1 MPYICLVWEENST
14 RLAGYLP
21 APGWLVSRAWPVKRP
36 YLRCYDHSKP
46 GKFLTF
52 LTAYFVT
59 TKFCLEQIFIIFVNF
74 RCFSRRIKKFHG
86 KMLFCSYP
94 SQTPK
99 FIIFQKK
106 ISVFFFFSHRRKK
119 NHTRKVHFLQA
130 SANALKTLWISNK
143 NWAKLTLLNGHEQ
156 KYRTFPDTS
165 MIFFV

>member
-1 MPYICLVWEENST
+1 MQEEVKNTAANST
-14 RLAGYLP
+14 RVLLVGTRVTKLLP
-21 APGWLVSRAWPVKRP
+21 TPVQPPERP
-36 YLRCYDHSKP
+36 VLRCYDHSKP

-86 KMLFCSYP
+86 KMLFCSYS

-106 ISVFFFFSHRRKK
+106 ISVFFFFRIDEKKIIPGKSIFCGYRRM
-119 NHTRKVHFLQA
+119 L
-130 SANALKTLWISNK
+130 
-143 NWAKLTLLNGHEQ
+143 
-156 KYRTFPDTS
+156 
-165 MIFFV
+165 

>member
-1 MPYICLVWEENST
+1 M
-14 RLAGYLP
+14 YLR
-21 APGWLVSRAWPVKRP
+21 V
-36 YLRCYDHSKP
+36 LRCYDHSKP

-86 KMLFCSYP
+86 KMLFWSYS

-99 FIIFQKK
+99 FIIFPPKN
-106 ISVFFFFSHRRKK
+106 ISFFFFSHRRKK

-130 SANALKTLWISNK
+130 SANALKTLWITYK
-143 NWAKLTLLNGHEQ
+143 NWAKLTLLNRVEEKSWQ
-156 KYRTFPDTS
+156 
-165 MIFFV
+165 FFAHVHLKV

>member
-1 MPYICLVWEENST
+1 MLENHSLSIPKLDLASGFSLVPV
-14 RLAGYLP
+14 LARESASLG
-21 APGWLVSRAWPVKRP
+21 
-36 YLRCYDHSKP
+36 CYDHSKP

-86 KMLFCSYP
+86 KMLVCSYP

-106 ISVFFFFSHRRKK
+106 NISFFFFASTKK

-130 SANALKTLWISNK
+130 SANALKTLWITHK
-143 NWAKLTLLNGHEQ
+143 NWAKLTLLNRVEEKSCQ
-156 KYRTFPDTS
+156 
-165 MIFFV
+165 FFAHVHLKV

>member
-1 MPYICLVWEENST
+1 MFWSDDDETITTYGIKNYYYST
-14 RLAGYLP
+14 RVGIP
-21 APGWLVSRAWPVKRP
+21 STSSI
-36 YLRCYDHSKP
+36 LRCYDHSKP

-106 ISVFFFFSHRRKK
+106 NISFFFFSHRRKK

-130 SANALKTLWISNK
+130 SANALKTLWITNK

-156 KYRTFPDTS
+156 KIDN
-165 MIFFV
+165 FFLRLDLKV